1 MCRAGVG
8 RVSRPGED
16 WHRNRWGDRPL
27 HCLPSDDRA
36 IRAGTRLINV
46 RWTGLLAL
54 LVLEVVA
61 LTIRFDTKT
70 LEGGPLW
77 LEGFINLLPVGF
89 DVVVLGAAVALLGHW
104 PQLQGALQSL
114 PDRLQNHPWSRYLF
128 VHLAGL
134 AGLVLLSGPLL
145 EGRRKSAVSV
155 MALTICWVGLGLL
168 SLLAWVN
175 CFLPHRQ
182 WLPLLRRWPWILP
195 AGTAAGLGVL
205 GAGRLAQVLWKPL
218 GVSTLWLVRFIL
230 KLFSEDVVY
239 QPAEWVIGTR
249 AFDVEIEP
257 ACSGYEGMGLM
268 LVLIGAFLLISRRTL
283 RLPRALW
290 LLPLGCLLAYLANAG
305 RIAALILL
313 GTHVSEEIALGGFH
327 SRAGVLLFLAVGF
340 GLIGLSL
347 RSPLFSAADRQGEAD
362 VDSTASEAYLCPFM
376 ALVRITLV
384 TGAFSS
390 GFDPLY
396 PLGLIVTCG
405 LLWRYR
411 KYYDDLCWTFAS
423 QAVAIGVT
431 VFALWIALEP
441 WKFSETPATVPVPLA
456 GAGAVAWVI
465 ARALGSVIVTP
476 LVEELAFRGYLIRR
490 LMAADFKSVP
500 QGTFSWPSF
509 LVSSSLFGILHDRWI
524 AGIIAGMFYAL
535 AVAGRR
541 KLSDAVL
548 AHATTNALI
557 AAHVLAS
564 GKWLGWT

>member
-1 MCRAGVG
+1 M
-8 RVSRPGED
+8 
-16 WHRNRWGDRPL
+16 
-27 HCLPSDDRA
+27 
-36 IRAGTRLINV
+36 GTRLIYV
-46 RWTGLLAL
+46 RWAALLAL

-70 LEGGPLW
+70 LEGRPLW
-77 LEGFINLLPVGF
+77 LEGFFGLLPAGF
-89 DVVVLGAAVALLGHW
+89 DVMAVGAAVVLLVQW
-104 PQLQGALQSL
+104 PQLQGALQCL

-134 AGLVLLSGPLL
+134 AGLVLLSGPLM
-145 EGRRKSAVSV
+145 EDRRKSAVSV
-155 MALTICWVGLGLL
+155 VALTICWVGLGLL

-175 CFLPHRQ
+175 CFLPHRE
-182 WLPLLRRWPWILP
+182 WFPLLRRWPWILP

-205 GAGRLAQVLWKPL
+205 GAGRLAQLLWKPL

-230 KLFSEDVVY
+230 KLFSEDVVC
-239 QPAEWVIGTR
+239 QPAERIIGTA
-249 AFDVEIEP
+249 AFEVEIAP

-268 LVLIGAFLLISRRTL
+268 LVLMGAFLLISRRTL
-283 RLPRALW
+283 RFPRALW
-290 LLPLGCLLAYLANAG
+290 LLPLGCLLAYLANAV

-313 GTHVSEEIALGGFH
+313 GTHVSEGIALGGFH

-362 VDSTASEAYLCPFM
+362 VDTTASEAYLCPFM
-376 ALVRITLV
+376 ALVGITLV

-390 GFDPLY
+390 GYDPLY

-411 KYYDDLCWTFAS
+411 KYYDDLSWTFAPR
-423 QAVAIGVT
+423 AVAIGVT

-441 WKFSETPATVPVPLA
+441 WKSGQTPPTAPVPLA

-476 LVEELAFRGYLIRR
+476 LVEELAFRGYLTRR

-535 AVAGRR
+535 ALYGRR

-564 GKWLGWT
+564 GKWSLWT

>member
-1 MCRAGVG
+1 M
-8 RVSRPGED
+8 
-16 WHRNRWGDRPL
+16 
-27 HCLPSDDRA
+27 
-36 IRAGTRLINV
+36 GTRLICV

-61 LTIRFDTKT
+61 LTIRFDTKP

-77 LEGFINLLPVGF
+77 LEGFFGLLPVGF
-89 DVVVLGAAVALLGHW
+89 DVVAVGAAVVLLVQW
-104 PQLQGALQSL
+104 PQLQGALQCL

-134 AGLVLLSGPLL
+134 AGLVLLSGPLM
-145 EGRRKSAVSV
+145 EGRPRSAVSV
-155 MALTICWVGLGLL
+155 VALTICWAGLGLL
-168 SLLAWVN
+168 SLLAWLN
-175 CFLPHRQ
+175 CFLPHRE
-182 WLPLLRRWPWILP
+182 WLTLLRRWPWILP

-218 GVSTLWLVRFIL
+218 GVSTLWLVRCIL

-239 QPAEWVIGTR
+239 QPAERIIGTA
-249 AFDVEIEP
+249 AFDVEIAP

-268 LVLIGAFLLISRRTL
+268 LVLFGAFLLISRRTL

-290 LLPLGCLLAYLANAG
+290 LLPLGCLLAYLANAV

-313 GTHVSEEIALGGFH
+313 GTHVSEDIALGGFH

-376 ALVRITLV
+376 ALVGITLV

-411 KYYDDLCWTFAS
+411 KYYDDLCWTFAP

-441 WKFSETPATVPVPLA
+441 WKSGKTPPTAPVSLA
-456 GAGAVAWVI
+456 GAGAVAWII
-465 ARALGSVIVTP
+465 ARALGSVLVTP
-476 LVEELAFRGYLIRR
+476 LVEELAFRGYLTRR

-535 AVAGRR
+535 ALYGRR

-564 GKWLGWT
+564 GKWSLWT

>member
-1 MCRAGVG
+1 MQC
-8 RVSRPGED
+8 
-16 WHRNRWGDRPL
+16 
-27 HCLPSDDRA
+27 
-36 IRAGTRLINV
+36 
-46 RWTGLLAL
+46 
-54 LVLEVVA
+54 
-61 LTIRFDTKT
+61 
-70 LEGGPLW
+70 
-77 LEGFINLLPVGF
+77 
-89 DVVVLGAAVALLGHW
+89 
-104 PQLQGALQSL
+104 L

-134 AGLVLLSGPLL
+134 AGLVLLSGPLM
-145 EGRRKSAVSV
+145 EERPRSAVSV
-155 MALTICWVGLGLL
+155 VALTICWAGLGIL

-175 CFLPHRQ
+175 CFLPHRE

-195 AGTAAGLGVL
+195 AGTAAGLGML
-205 GAGRLAQVLWKPL
+205 GAGRLAQLLWKPL

-249 AFDVEIEP
+249 AFDVEIAP

-268 LVLIGAFLLISRRTL
+268 LVLMGAFLLISGRTL

-290 LLPLGCLLAYLANAG
+290 LLPLGCLLAYLANSV
-305 RIAALILL
+305 RIVALILL

-327 SRAGVLLFLAVGF
+327 SRAGSLFFLAVGF

-376 ALVRITLV
+376 ALVGITLV

-411 KYYDDLCWTFAS
+411 KYYDDLSWTFAPR
-423 QAVAIGVT
+423 AVAIGVM
-431 VFALWIALEP
+431 VFALWTAIEP
-441 WKFSETPATVPVPLA
+441 WKSGQTPPTAPVPLA

-476 LVEELAFRGYLIRR
+476 LVEELAFRGYLTRR

-500 QGTFSWPSF
+500 QGTFAWPSF
-509 LVSSSLFGILHDRWI
+509 LVSSSLFGMFHDRWI
-524 AGIIAGMFYAL
+524 AGILAGMFYAL
-535 AVAGRR
+535 ALYGRR

-564 GKWLGWT
+564 GKWSLWT

>member
-1 MCRAGVG
+1 MY
-8 RVSRPGED
+8 
-16 WHRNRWGDRPL
+16 
-27 HCLPSDDRA
+27 CLPSDDRA
-36 IRAGTRLINV
+36 IRAGTRLIYV
-46 RWTGLLAL
+46 RWAGLLAL

-77 LEGFINLLPVGF
+77 LEGFFGLLRVGF
-89 DVVVLGAAVALLGHW
+89 DVVAVGAAVVLLVQW
-104 PQLQGALQSL
+104 PQLQGASECL

-134 AGLVLLSGPLL
+134 AGLVLLSGPLM
-145 EGRRKSAVSV
+145 EGRPRSAVSV
-155 MALTICWVGLGLL
+155 VALTICWAGLGLL
-168 SLLAWVN
+168 SLLAWLN

-195 AGTAAGLGVL
+195 AGTAAGLGML
-205 GAGRLAQVLWKPL
+205 GAGRLAQLLWKPL

-230 KLFSEDVVY
+230 KLFSEDVVF
-239 QPAEWVIGTR
+239 QPAEGIIGTR
-249 AFDVEIEP
+249 AFDVEIGP

-268 LVLIGAFLLISRRTL
+268 LVLMGAFLLISRRTL

-347 RSPLFSAADRQGEAD
+347 RSSWFSAADRQGEAD
-362 VDSTASEAYLCPFM
+362 IDSTASEAYLCPFM
-376 ALVRITLV
+376 ALVGITLV

-390 GFDPLY
+390 GYDPLY

-411 KYYDDLCWTFAS
+411 KYYDDLCWTFAPR
-423 QAVAIGVT
+423 AVAIGVM
-431 VFALWIALEP
+431 VFALWTALEP
-441 WKFSETPATVPVPLA
+441 WKSGHTPPTAPVPLA
-456 GAGAVAWVI
+456 GAAAVAWVI
-465 ARALGSVIVTP
+465 ARALGSVLVTP

-500 QGTFSWPSF
+500 QGTFAWPSF

-535 AVAGRR
+535 ALYGRR

-564 GKWLGWT
+564 GKWSLWS

>member
-1 MCRAGVG
+1 
-8 RVSRPGED
+8 
-16 WHRNRWGDRPL
+16 
-27 HCLPSDDRA
+27 
-36 IRAGTRLINV
+36 
-46 RWTGLLAL
+46 
-54 LVLEVVA
+54 VLEVVA

-77 LEGFINLLPVGF
+77 LEGFFGLLPVGF
-89 DVVVLGAAVALLGHW
+89 DVVAVGAAVVLLVQW
-104 PQLQGALQSL
+104 PQLRGALQCL

-134 AGLVLLSGPLL
+134 AGLALLSGPLM
-145 EGRRKSAVSV
+145 EGRPRSAVSV
-155 MALTICWVGLGLL
+155 VALTICWVGLGLL
-168 SLLAWVN
+168 TLLAWLN

-195 AGTAAGLGVL
+195 AGTAAGLGML
-205 GAGRLAQVLWKPL
+205 GAGRLARLLWKPL

-230 KLFSEDVVY
+230 KLYSEEVVY
-239 QPAEWVIGTR
+239 QPAEGIIGTR
-249 AFDVEIEP
+249 AFDVEIAPE
-257 ACSGYEGMGLM
+257 CSGYEGMGLM

-290 LLPLGCLLAYLANAG
+290 LLPLGCLLAYLANAV

-347 RSPLFSAADRQGEAD
+347 RSSWFSAADRLGEPD
-362 VDSTASEAYLCPFM
+362 IDSTASEAYLCPFM
-376 ALVRITLV
+376 ALVGITLV

-390 GFDPLY
+390 GYDPLY

-411 KYYDDLCWTFAS
+411 RYYDDLCWTFAPR
-423 QAVAIGVT
+423 AVAIGVT

-441 WKFSETPATVPVPLA
+441 WKSGKTPPTAPVPLA

-465 ARALGSVIVTP
+465 ARALGSVFVTP
-476 LVEELAFRGYLIRR
+476 LVEELAFRGYLTRR

-535 AVAGRR
+535 ALYGRR

-564 GKWLGWT
+564 GKWSLWT

>member
-1 MCRAGVG
+1 M
-8 RVSRPGED
+8 
-16 WHRNRWGDRPL
+16 
-27 HCLPSDDRA
+27 HCVPSDVRA
-36 IRAGTRLINV
+36 IRAGTRLLYV
-46 RWTGLLAL
+46 RCTGLLAL
-54 LVLEVVA
+54 LGLEVVV
-61 LTIRFDTKT
+61 LTIRFDLKT
-70 LEGGPLW
+70 LEQGPLW
-77 LEGFINLLPVGF
+77 LGEFLGLLRAGF
-89 DVVVLGAAVALLGHW
+89 DVATVGAAVVLLVQW
-104 PQLQGALQSL
+104 PRLQGALQCL
-114 PDRLQNHPWSRYLF
+114 PDRLRNHPWPRYLF
-128 VHLAGL
+128 IHLTALTGFF
-134 AGLVLLSGPLL
+134 LLSGPLL
-145 EGRRKSAVSV
+145 EGRPRPVVSV
-155 MALTICWVGLGLL
+155 VALTICWVGLGFL
-168 SLLAWVN
+168 SLLAWLN

-205 GAGRLAQVLWKPL
+205 AAGRLAQLLWIPL
-218 GVSTLWLVRFIL
+218 GVTTFWLVRFIL

-249 AFDVEIEP
+249 AFDVEIAP

-268 LVLIGAFLLISRRTL
+268 LVLMCAFLLMSGRTL

-290 LLPLGCLLAYLANAG
+290 LLPLGCLLAYLANSV
-305 RIAALILL
+305 RIVALILL
-313 GTHVSEEIALGGFH
+313 GTHVSKEIALGGFH

-347 RSPLFSAADRQGEAD
+347 RSSWFSAADRQSEAD

-376 ALVRITLV
+376 ALVGITLV

-411 KYYDDLCWTFAS
+411 KYYDDLSWTFAPR
-423 QAVAIGVT
+423 AVAIGVM
-431 VFALWIALEP
+431 VFALWTALEP
-441 WKFSETPATVPVPLA
+441 WKSGQTPPTAPVPLA

-476 LVEELAFRGYLIRR
+476 LVEELAFRGYLTRR

-500 QGTFSWPSF
+500 QGTFAWPSF
-509 LVSSSLFGILHDRWI
+509 LVSSSLFGIFHDRWI
-524 AGIIAGMFYAL
+524 AGILAGMFYAL
-535 AVAGRR
+535 ALYGRR

-564 GKWLGWT
+564 GKWSLWS

>member
-1 MCRAGVG
+1 M
-8 RVSRPGED
+8 
-16 WHRNRWGDRPL
+16 

-36 IRAGTRLINV
+36 IRAGTRLIYV
-46 RWTGLLAL
+46 RWAGLLAL

-77 LEGFINLLPVGF
+77 LEGFFGLLPVGF
-89 DVVVLGAAVALLGHW
+89 DVVAVGAAVVLLVQW

-134 AGLVLLSGPLL
+134 AGLVLLSGPLM
-145 EGRRKSAVSV
+145 EGRPRSAVSV
-155 MALTICWVGLGLL
+155 VALTICWAGLGLL
-168 SLLAWVN
+168 SLLAWLN

-195 AGTAAGLGVL
+195 AGTAAGLGML
-205 GAGRLAQVLWKPL
+205 GAGRLAQLLWKPL

-230 KLFSEDVVY
+230 KLFSEDVVF
-239 QPAEWVIGTR
+239 QPAEGIIGTR
-249 AFDVEIEP
+249 AFDVEIAP

-268 LVLIGAFLLISRRTL
+268 LVLMGAFLLISRRTL

-347 RSPLFSAADRQGEAD
+347 RSSWFSAADRQGEAD
-362 VDSTASEAYLCPFM
+362 IDSTASEAYLCPFM
-376 ALVRITLV
+376 ALVGITLV

-390 GFDPLY
+390 GYDPLY

-411 KYYDDLCWTFAS
+411 KYYDDLSWTFAPR
-423 QAVAIGVT
+423 AVAIGVM
-431 VFALWIALEP
+431 VFALWTALEP
-441 WKFSETPATVPVPLA
+441 WKSGHTPPTAPVPLA
-456 GAGAVAWVI
+456 GAAAVAWVI

-500 QGTFSWPSF
+500 QGTFAWPSF

-535 AVAGRR
+535 ALYGRR

-564 GKWLGWT
+564 GKWSLWS

>member
-1 MCRAGVG
+1 MQ
-8 RVSRPGED
+8 
-16 WHRNRWGDRPL
+16 
-27 HCLPSDDRA
+27 CLLSDDRA
-36 IRAGTRLINV
+36 IRAGTRLIYV
-46 RWTGLLAL
+46 RWAALLAL
-54 LVLEVVA
+54 LVLEVGA
-61 LTIRFDTKT
+61 LTIRFEPKT

-77 LEGFINLLPVGF
+77 LEGLFDLLPVGF
-89 DVVVLGAAVALLGHW
+89 DVVAVGVVVMLLVQW
-104 PQLQGALQSL
+104 PRLQGAWQCL

-145 EGRRKSAVSV
+145 EGRPRSTVSV
-155 MALTICWVGLGLL
+155 VALTICWMGLGLL
-168 SLLAWVN
+168 SLLAWLD
-175 CFLPHRQ
+175 CFLPHRE

-195 AGTAAGLGVL
+195 AGMAAGLGVL
-205 GAGRLAQVLWKPL
+205 GAGRLAQLLWKPL
-218 GVSTLWLVRFIL
+218 GVSTLWLVCCIL

-239 QPAEWVIGTR
+239 LPAEWIIGTR
-249 AFDVEIEP
+249 AFDVEIAP

-268 LVLIGAFLLISRRTL
+268 LVLMGAFLLISRRTL
-283 RLPRALW
+283 RFPRALW
-290 LLPLGCLLAYLANAG
+290 LLPLGCLLAYLANAV

-313 GTHVSEEIALGGFH
+313 GTHVSEDIALGGFH

-376 ALVRITLV
+376 ALVGITLV

-411 KYYDDLCWTFAS
+411 KYYDDLCWTFAP

-441 WKFSETPATVPVPLA
+441 WKSGKTPPTAPVPLA
-456 GAGAVAWVI
+456 GAEAVAWVI
-465 ARALGSVIVTP
+465 ARALGSVSVTP
-476 LVEELAFRGYLIRR
+476 LVEELAFRGYLTRR
-490 LMAADFKSVP
+490 LMAADFKSIP

-535 AVAGRR
+535 ALYGRR

-564 GKWLGWT
+564 GKWLLWT

>member
-1 MCRAGVG
+1 
-8 RVSRPGED
+8 
-16 WHRNRWGDRPL
+16 L
-27 HCLPSDDRA
+27 QCLLSDDRA
-36 IRAGTRLINV
+36 IRVGTRLIYV
-46 RWTGLLAL
+46 RWAALLAL

-70 LEGGPLW
+70 LEGRPLW
-77 LEGFINLLPVGF
+77 LEGFFGLLPAGF
-89 DVVVLGAAVALLGHW
+89 DVMAVGAAVVLLVQW
-104 PQLQGALQSL
+104 PQLQGALQCL

-134 AGLVLLSGPLL
+134 AGLVLLSGPLM
-145 EGRRKSAVSV
+145 EDRRKSAVSV
-155 MALTICWVGLGLL
+155 VALTICWVGLGLL

-175 CFLPHRQ
+175 CFLPHRE

-205 GAGRLAQVLWKPL
+205 GAGRLAQLLWKPL

-230 KLFSEDVVY
+230 KLFSEDVVC
-239 QPAEWVIGTR
+239 QPAERIIGTA
-249 AFDVEIEP
+249 AFEVEIAP

-268 LVLIGAFLLISRRTL
+268 LVLMGAFLLISRRTL
-283 RLPRALW
+283 RFPRALW
-290 LLPLGCLLAYLANAG
+290 LLPLGCLLAYLANAV

-362 VDSTASEAYLCPFM
+362 VDTTASEAYLCPFM
-376 ALVRITLV
+376 ALVGITLV

-390 GFDPLY
+390 GYDPLY

-411 KYYDDLCWTFAS
+411 KYYDDLSWTFAPR
-423 QAVAIGVT
+423 AVAIGVT

-441 WKFSETPATVPVPLA
+441 WKSGQTPPTAPVPLA

-476 LVEELAFRGYLIRR
+476 LVEELAFRGYLTRR

-535 AVAGRR
+535 ALYGRR

-564 GKWLGWT
+564 GKWSLWT

>member
-1 MCRAGVG
+1 
-8 RVSRPGED
+8 
-16 WHRNRWGDRPL
+16 L
-27 HCLPSDDRA
+27 QCLLSDDRA
-36 IRAGTRLINV
+36 IRVGTRLIYV
-46 RWTGLLAL
+46 RWAALLAL

-70 LEGGPLW
+70 LEGRPLW
-77 LEGFINLLPVGF
+77 LEGFFGLLPAGF
-89 DVVVLGAAVALLGHW
+89 DVMAVGAAVVLLVQW
-104 PQLQGALQSL
+104 PQLQEALQCL

-134 AGLVLLSGPLL
+134 AGLVLLSGPLM
-145 EGRRKSAVSV
+145 EDRRKSAVSV

-175 CFLPHRQ
+175 CFLPHRE

-205 GAGRLAQVLWKPL
+205 GAGRLAQLLWKPL

-230 KLFSEDVVY
+230 KLFSEDVVC
-239 QPAEWVIGTR
+239 QPAERIIGTA
-249 AFDVEIEP
+249 AFEVEIAP

-268 LVLIGAFLLISRRTL
+268 LVLMGAFLLISRRTL
-283 RLPRALW
+283 RFPRALW
-290 LLPLGCLLAYLANAG
+290 LLPLGCLLAYLANAV

-362 VDSTASEAYLCPFM
+362 VDTTASEAYLCPFM
-376 ALVRITLV
+376 ALVGITLV

-390 GFDPLY
+390 GYDPLY

-411 KYYDDLCWTFAS
+411 KYYDDLSWTFAPR
-423 QAVAIGVT
+423 AVAIGVT

-441 WKFSETPATVPVPLA
+441 WKSGQTPPTAPVPLA

-476 LVEELAFRGYLIRR
+476 LVEELAFRGYLTRR

-535 AVAGRR
+535 ALYGRR

-564 GKWLGWT
+564 GKWSLWT

>member
-1 MCRAGVG
+1 M
-8 RVSRPGED
+8 
-16 WHRNRWGDRPL
+16 

-36 IRAGTRLINV
+36 IRAGTRLIYV
-46 RWTGLLAL
+46 RWAGMLAL

-70 LEGGPLW
+70 LEGGPFW
-77 LEGFINLLPVGF
+77 LEGFIGLLPVGF
-89 DVVVLGAAVALLGHW
+89 DVVAVGAAVVLLVQW
-104 PQLQGALQSL
+104 PQLQGASECL

-134 AGLVLLSGPLL
+134 AGLVLLSGPLM
-145 EGRRKSAVSV
+145 EGRPRSAVAV
-155 MALTICWVGLGLL
+155 VALTICWAGLGLL
-168 SLLAWVN
+168 SLLAWLN

-195 AGTAAGLGVL
+195 AGTAAGLGML
-205 GAGRLAQVLWKPL
+205 GAGRLAQLLWKPL

-230 KLFSEDVVY
+230 KLFSEDVVF
-239 QPAEWVIGTR
+239 QPAEGVIGTR
-249 AFDVEIEP
+249 AFDVEIAP

-268 LVLIGAFLLISRRTL
+268 FVLIGAFLLISRRTL

-347 RSPLFSAADRQGEAD
+347 RSSWFSAADRQGEAD
-362 VDSTASEAYLCPFM
+362 IDSTASEAYLCPFM
-376 ALVRITLV
+376 ALVGITLV

-390 GFDPLY
+390 GYDPLY

-411 KYYDDLCWTFAS
+411 KYYDDLSWTFAPR
-423 QAVAIGVT
+423 AVAIGVM
-431 VFALWIALEP
+431 VFALWTALEP
-441 WKFSETPATVPVPLA
+441 WKSGHTPPTAPVPLA
-456 GAGAVAWVI
+456 GAAAVAWVI

-500 QGTFSWPSF
+500 QGTFAWSSF

-535 AVAGRR
+535 ALYGRR

-564 GKWLGWT
+564 GKWSLWS

>member
-1 MCRAGVG
+1 MQ
-8 RVSRPGED
+8 
-16 WHRNRWGDRPL
+16 
-27 HCLPSDDRA
+27 CLLSDDRA
-36 IRAGTRLINV
+36 IRVGTRLIYV
-46 RWTGLLAL
+46 RWAALLAL

-70 LEGGPLW
+70 LEGRPLW
-77 LEGFINLLPVGF
+77 LEGFFGLLPAGF
-89 DVVVLGAAVALLGHW
+89 DVMAVGAAVVLLVQW
-104 PQLQGALQSL
+104 PQLQGALQCL

-134 AGLVLLSGPLL
+134 AGLVLLSGPLM
-145 EGRRKSAVSV
+145 EDRRKSAVSV

-168 SLLAWVN
+168 SLLGWVN
-175 CFLPHRQ
+175 CFLPHRE

-205 GAGRLAQVLWKPL
+205 GAGRLAQLLWKPL

-230 KLFSEDVVY
+230 KLFSEDVVC
-239 QPAEWVIGTR
+239 QPAERIIGTA
-249 AFDVEIEP
+249 AFEVEIAP

-268 LVLIGAFLLISRRTL
+268 LVLMGAFLLISRRTL
-283 RLPRALW
+283 RFPRALW

-347 RSPLFSAADRQGEAD
+347 RSSWFSAADRQGEAD
-362 VDSTASEAYLCPFM
+362 IDSTASETYLCPFM
-376 ALVRITLV
+376 ALVGITLV

-390 GFDPLY
+390 GYDPLY

-411 KYYDDLCWTFAS
+411 KYYDDLSWTFAPR
-423 QAVAIGVT
+423 AVAIGVM
-431 VFALWIALEP
+431 VFALWTALEP
-441 WKFSETPATVPVPLA
+441 WKSGHTPPTSPVPLA

-500 QGTFSWPSF
+500 QGTFAWPSF

-535 AVAGRR
+535 ALYGRR

-564 GKWLGWT
+564 GKWSLWS

>member
-1 MCRAGVG
+1 M
-8 RVSRPGED
+8 
-16 WHRNRWGDRPL
+16 
-27 HCLPSDDRA
+27 HCLLSDDRA
-36 IRAGTRLINV
+36 IRAGTRLIYV

-77 LEGFINLLPVGF
+77 LEGFIGLLPVGF
-89 DVVVLGAAVALLGHW
+89 DVVAVGAAVVLLMQW
-104 PQLQGALQSL
+104 PQLQGASECL

-134 AGLVLLSGPLL
+134 AGLVLLSGPLM
-145 EGRRKSAVSV
+145 EGRPSSAVSV
-155 MALTICWVGLGLL
+155 VALTVCWAGLGLL
-168 SLLAWVN
+168 SLLAWLN
-175 CFLPHRQ
+175 CFLPYRQ

-195 AGTAAGLGVL
+195 AGTAAGLGML
-205 GAGRLAQVLWKPL
+205 GAGRLALVLWKPL

-239 QPAEWVIGTR
+239 LPAEWVIGTR
-249 AFDVEIEP
+249 AFDVEIAPE
-257 ACSGYEGMGLM
+257 CSGYQGMGLM

-347 RSPLFSAADRQGEAD
+347 RSPLFSATDRQGEAD
-362 VDSTASEAYLCPFM
+362 VDSTASEVYLCPFM
-376 ALVRITLV
+376 ALVGITLV

-396 PLGLIVTCG
+396 PLALIVTCG

-411 KYYDDLCWTFAS
+411 KYYDDLSWTFAPR
-423 QAVAIGVT
+423 AVAIGVM
-431 VFALWIALEP
+431 VFALWTALEP
-441 WKFSETPATVPVPLA
+441 WKSGQTSPTAPVPLA
-456 GAGAVAWVI
+456 GAVAVAWVI

-476 LVEELAFRGYLIRR
+476 LVEELAFRGYLTRR

-500 QGTFSWPSF
+500 QGTFAWPSF
-509 LVSSSLFGILHDRWI
+509 LVSSSLFGIFHDRWI

-535 AVAGRR
+535 ALYGRR

-564 GKWLGWT
+564 GKWSLWS